1 MQFSAWCLARH
12 DGAYR
17 TLKAPGRQVPPAQH
31 DPAVVARVT
40 EMLTTIEREGL
51 DAVLRYAK
59 ELDHFDGDQ
68 LELDR
73 ADIAR
78 SGDELDP
85 ALRRALELGAE
96 RTRAFA
102 TAHRQALSDFDVEL
116 APGLRAGYRYVPVSR
131 VGAYLPAGRFPL
143 LASAFMTVGVAKAAG
158 VAHGARLHAAAA
170 RRRGRT
176 RRCCTPPTSPAP
188 TASSSSAASRRSPR
202 WPSGCSTNRPS
213 TCSSAPATPTSP
225 RRSAS
230 CSGAVA
236 IDLLAGPSEVAVI
249 ADETADPE
257 IVAADLLGQAEHGP
271 DSPAALVTT
280 SEAFGRAVIAAVE
293 QPARHARHARRS
305 PGRPGATTARSR
317 GPPTRRPPSR

>member
-17 TLKAPGRQVPPAQH
+17 TLKAPGRQVPPAQQ

-40 EMLTTIEREGL
+40 EMLATIEREGL

-78 SGDELDP
+78 SGDALDP

-96 RTRAFA
+96 RTRTFA
-102 TAHRQALSDFDVEL
+102 TAHRQALGDFDVEL

-158 VAHGARLHAAAA
+158 VGTVLA
-170 RRRGRT
+170 
-176 RRCCTPPTSPAP
+176 CTPPQPDGAANAAVLYTAHLTGADRVFVLGGVQALAAMAFGLLDEPPVDMLVGAGNAYVAEAKRQLFGARGDRPPRRPVGGRRHRRRHRRPRDRGRRPARP
-188 TASSSSAASRRSPR
+188 GRARPGLARRARHHLRGVRAGGDRRRRHASSPRSPR
-202 WPSGCSTNRPS
+202 
-213 TCSSAPATPTSP
+213 ATSP
-225 RRSAS
+225 
-230 CSGAVA
+230 
-236 IDLLAGPSEVAVI
+236 D
-249 ADETADPE
+249 
-257 IVAADLLGQAEHGP
+257 
-271 DSPAALVTT
+271 
-280 SEAFGRAVIAAVE
+280 
-293 QPARHARHARRS
+293 
-305 PGRPGATTARSR
+305 RPGATTARSR
-317 GPPTRRPPSR
+317 GPPTRRPPSH